1 MRRIGVG
8 EKKDTAVDQLK
19 AENAALKKQ
28 IEQLKNKKSAKSKE
42 PEQQ

>member
-8 EKKDTAVDQLK
+8 AKKDVTVDQLK

-28 IEQLKNKKSAKSKE
+28 IDQLKFKKGAKSG
-42 PEQQ
+42 EQK